1 MKHLRYFLLAALV
14 AMPLTACDED
24 SDPVIEEISYGTVA
38 GTVSAEGTGLA
49 GVSVT
54 LVGAVSQSASTGAGG
69 TYAFANVPAGSYGV
83 SIDASTHTDVS
94 FSQVSKSTTITMN
107 GETATVD
114 FSGSYIKTAAIT
126 GLVTSSGAPLGGVAV
141 KVTGGPGNIT
151 DNSVT
156 SAGGEY
162 RATGLRKGTYT
173 VTITPPAGTNFTT
186 VAAQVTVAT
195 GETRT
200 AHFPGTAIQLA
211 TISGAVT
218 VDNIGRAGV
227 AVALTGGAT
236 KATETGAGGAYSFAN
251 LTPGLYTV
259 TITAPEKV
267 TFPALSKGVTV
278 AAGENGIVNFAGKGP
293 DEPATISIKSITTG
307 AGVPVVLTNVNG
319 QVEVSLNIT
328 RGDKALDKV
337 DVVFKNAAG
346 TPIVLATQKFAVPP
360 APVEAAA
367 GDQEVVT
374 LNVPTNQ
381 IRMGTNTYVPVI
393 FNGKANISANLWEVG
408 AAAPIP
414 TNEVPVVMTNV
425 DVLMTSNG
433 AMIPGV

>member
-24 SDPVIEEISYGTVA
+24 SDPVVDPILYGTVT

-69 TYAFANVPAGSYGV
+69 TYTFANVPAGSYGV

-94 FSQVSKSTTITMN
+94 FSQISKTTTITTD

-173 VTITPPAGTNFTT
+173 VTITPPAGTTFTT
-186 VAAQVTVAT
+186 VAAQVTVNT

-218 VDNIGRAGV
+218 VDNVG
-227 AVALTGGAT
+227 TGWRRGC
-236 KATETGAGGAYSFAN
+236 S
-251 LTPGLYTV
+251 V
-259 TITAPEKV
+259 RW
-267 TFPALSKGVTV
+267 SRQ
-278 AAGENGIVNFAGKGP
+278 
-293 DEPATISIKSITTG
+293 DHRDRRRRC
-307 AGVPVVLTNVNG
+307 VLPSPT
-319 QVEVSLNIT
+319 S
-328 RGDKALDKV
+328 
-337 DVVFKNAAG
+337 
-346 TPIVLATQKFAVPP
+346 PP
-360 APVEAAA
+360 
-367 GDQEVVT
+367 
-374 LNVPTNQ
+374 VPT
-381 IRMGTNTYVPVI
+381 P
-393 FNGKANISANLWEVG
+393 
-408 AAAPIP
+408 
-414 TNEVPVVMTNV
+414 
-425 DVLMTSNG
+425 
-433 AMIPGV
+433 